1 MTSESS
7 SISITSQDQGDSSH
21 SKNVVNME
29 VEQDRSSNSNS
40 NNLIDFV
47 MLSKEDS
54 VPLLKVQE
62 HDFFNLTQVASS
74 SCLPNDNIE
83 QKDKNNT
90 EESSDLRSFSCSFC
104 KRKFSTS
111 QALGGHQNAHKAERA
126 LEKQRKQRY
135 DGSVLGL
142 GQSHFNPFFSY
153 SSNLFTPY
161 SYNYR
166 LGVRMDST
174 IQKPPYFSPRTTPHN
189 FGYANGALCFQDIL
203 NPSVMTLRNMGGG
216 NSGIGTLAIGGAT
229 SLKLEDGGIGTLGIG
244 GSTSLKVEDGSI
256 ETLGIG
262 GSTSFKVEDGGV
274 ETLRIGG
281 ATSLKVEDGGAN
293 DKFSALLKFGDSS
306 TNIATTSNS
315 NIEKKIIMASPS
327 IKDDINDQSK
337 SNIEEEPSNSE
348 SSDLDLSLKL

>member
-54 VPLLKVQE
+54 IPLLKVQE

-83 QKDKNNT
+83 QKDKNNI

-126 LEKQRKQRY
+126 LEKQRKQ
-135 DGSVLGL
+135 
-142 GQSHFNPFFSY
+142 
-153 SSNLFTPY
+153 
-161 SYNYR
+161 R

-281 ATSLKVEDGGAN
+281 ATSLKVEDGSAN